1 MKPLLAID
9 WGTSSLR
16 GALLAEDGSVLQ
28 ETSAARG
35 ILTVPAGDFRQV
47 FDETFGAWFDQA
59 RLALICGMAG
69 SRQGWVEAPYARCPA
84 GLAELAASLAWIEP
98 GRIGIVPGLTCEHDG
113 TPDVM
118 RGEETQ
124 VFGAL
129 QLLGLRDAQLV
140 LPGTHSKWVH
150 ATGGRVDSFTTFMTG
165 EVYALLRRQSIL
177 ARGMPE
183 DDGELNED
191 AFEQGLQQARRSTG
205 LLQTAFSARTLGLF
219 DRLPAHALPSYLS
232 GLVIGDELR
241 AQGAALAP
249 EVVIMANAALAQRY
263 AIALKAWGVRSVRTL
278 GSEASWQGLRMVAQ
292 ALG

>member
-1 MKPLLAID
+1 MAKAY
-9 WGTSSLR
+9 WVATYR
-16 GALLAEDGSVLQ
+16 
-28 ETSAARG
+28 
-35 ILTVPAGDFRQV
+35 TVSDPDA
-47 FDETFGAWFDQA
+47 
-59 RLALICGMAG
+59 
-69 SRQGWVEAPYARCPA
+69 
-84 GLAELAASLAWIEP
+84 LAAYGKVA
-98 GRIGIVPGLTCEHDG
+98 GA
-113 TPDVM
+113 
-118 RGEETQ
+118 
-124 VFGAL
+124 AL
-129 QLLGLRDAQLV
+129 QA
-140 LPGTHSKWVH
+140 
-150 ATGGRVDSFTTFMTG
+150 AGGR
-165 EVYALLRRQSIL
+165 IL